1 MQPLPTDLPPEPS
14 YTRLLLLGL
23 VGAIVGSGVAVVL
36 ALRFAAPDIPEEAFA
51 GAPVPST
58 APEPPEAVLGLR
70 AEEGR
75 WTGDP
80 DSWRISLTWQPV
92 EGAVGYVISR
102 DGRRLDDADA
112 AEFVDRTVTPE
123 GRYRYEVV
131 AFDADRNMSMPS
143 RIRIR
148 TEPLPREV
156 ARVQGRWLLKLR
168 VRSSSIYSTGGRV
181 VVAFTPTCR
190 QGACAVGWSFEGVGN
205 TGTTRNDRA
214 SYEGSGF
221 GGFLTRDCHGGV
233 VSAAVTIDFH
243 VEEAHTIRDAWR
255 ATEISGTLT
264 ESVPSVSNCLSARNV
279 WTFDGSAQG

>member
-1 MQPLPTDLPPEPS
+1 MPPLPTDLPPPS
-14 YTRLLLLGL
+14 YPKLLLLGL
-23 VGAIVGSGVAVVL
+23 VGAVVCSGIAIVL
-36 ALRFAAPDIPEEAFA
+36 ALRFAKPDIPQDAFA

-58 APEPPEAVLGLR
+58 APEAPAAVPGLR
-70 AEEGR
+70 AAQGR
-75 WTGDP
+75 WTEDP
-80 DSWRISLTWQPV
+80 DTWRISLTWQPV

-102 DGRRLDDADA
+102 NGRRLDESDA
-112 AEFVDRTVTPE
+112 AEFVDHTVTPE

-131 AFDADRNMSMPS
+131 AFDADRNMSKPS

-148 TEPLPREV
+148 TGTLPREV
-156 ARVQGRWLLKLR
+156 ARVQGRWLLELK
-168 VRSSSIYSTGGRV
+168 VRSSSIYASGGRV
-181 VVAFTPTCR
+181 LVTFTPTCR
-190 QGACAVGWSFEGVGN
+190 RGPCDVGWSFEGVGN
-205 TGTTRNDRA
+205 TGTARHDRA

-233 VSAAVTIDFH
+233 VSSTVTIEFR
-243 VEEAHTIRDAWR
+243 VEKAHTIREAWR